1 MIIWSANQTLPE
13 DIFLLVTKIDYEGIC
28 YFNIFVPPLYYPATY
43 FGPCIMH
50 KKTLNYYKTA
60 LKYPIGIWIQKQKS
74 TQNVV
79 LKTAQIPFFEVWN
92 WVVGVERMLKK
103 KSEYQLCIFSSRI
116 MIFDARSKATI
127 KYYVICHLQ
136 TK

>member
-1 MIIWSANQTLPE
+1 MICKWDSTRRHFFTSDQNRLWRNLLFQYICSAPILSCHL
-13 DIFLLVTKIDYEGIC
+13 FW
-28 YFNIFVPPLYYPATY
+28 PLYNAQ
-43 FGPCIMH
+43 
-50 KKTLNYYKTA
+50 KNLNYYKTA

-74 TQNVV
+74 TQNAV

-103 KSEYQLCIFSSRI
+103 RSEYQLCIFSSRI